1 MRRPRRSAPPL
12 GLLTLALAP
21 PAAAVQVGMMYEGWQ
36 APAFWGRSRSNT
48 LTIEGVVRSNGSA
61 TLADMAKGMDTAKQM
76 GFWWHKQPEGGFYCI
91 YRKRST
97 ENTSS
102 CGLPDCPGITATL
115 TRHAKMLTGAG
126 VDFIVS
132 DSTNIQSTGAAAD
145 ALQLRPWEV
154 VGEEW
159 LALRK
164 AGHKTPAIAIW
175 QNLQEPAG
183 NLWREYVNGAY
194 SDPACELPHTAK

>member
-1 MRRPRRSAPPL
+1 MKLKS
-12 GLLTLALAP
+12 GCT
-21 PAAAVQVGMMYEGWQ
+21 
-36 APAFWGRSRSNT
+36 
-48 LTIEGVVRSNGSA
+48 
-61 TLADMAKGMDTAKQM
+61 
-76 GFWWHKQPEGGFYCI
+76 
-91 YRKRST
+91 
-97 ENTSS
+97 
-102 CGLPDCPGITATL
+102 
-115 TRHAKMLTGAG
+115 
-126 VDFIVS
+126 

-175 QNLQEPAG
+175 QNLQDPAG

-194 SDPACELPHTAK
+194 SDPACEHTAKWSRSYPLLTLLAGGEQTMN